1 MILIKLAVATTATII
16 TCTATFWILTNHKI
30 NINIKSKYSIF
41 IMTNILDLLGRILI
55 SALFLLNGIFKISN
69 YEGTI
74 NWMESFGLPGMLLIP
89 AIILEIAGPFLII
102 IGYKTKLAAG
112 LLSLFCIATAFIFHN
127 DFTDQMQFTSFLKNI
142 ALAGGFL
149 ILFINGAKSISL
161 DNKFKK

>member
-1 MILIKLAVATTATII
+1 MA
-16 TCTATFWILTNHKI
+16 
-30 NINIKSKYSIF
+30 NIA
-41 IMTNILDLLGRILI
+41 DLLGRILI

-69 YEGTI
+69 YDGTVG
-74 NWMESFGLPGMLLIP
+74 WMESFGMPGILLIP
-89 AIILEIAGPFLII
+89 AIILEIAGPVLII

-127 DFTDQMQFTSFLKNI
+127 DFANQMQLTSFLKNI

-149 ILFINGAKSISL
+149 ILFVNGAKGFSL

>member
-1 MILIKLAVATTATII
+1 MTTMKNIIDLI
-16 TCTATFWILTNHKI
+16 
-30 NINIKSKYSIF
+30 
-41 IMTNILDLLGRILI
+41 GRILI

-74 NWMESFGLPGMLLIP
+74 GWMESFGIPGMFIVP
-89 AIILEIAGPFLII
+89 AIILEIAGPVLIV
-102 IGYKTKLAAG
+102 IGYKTKFAAG
-112 LLSLFCIATAFIFHN
+112 LLSLFCITTAFIFHN

-149 ILFINGAKSISL
+149 ILFVNGARGISL